1 MVDSRRR
8 VASALSEQPRVD
20 TSATAEKVHRGSE
33 EPCSAK
39 QPQRKSDSR
48 LARGQGL
55 VGHNVPK
62 ARVLSFQTGLN
73 PTGWAVSG
81 RRPTYALHT
90 PLQVDQGYASQQAA
104 RLAHSEQQSQR
115 HAHQA
120 RAAIPSLGLELPK
133 GQLRGPTQRAPSRP
147 AHVTLTRYGNLMP
160 SAGTYLLRSSPR

>member
-1 MVDSRRR
+1 MDSRRR
-8 VASALSEQPRVD
+8 VLTATDGPAAGRHQRDSRKVQLGSA
-20 TSATAEKVHRGSE
+20 

-39 QPQRKSDSR
+39 QPQRRSDSR

-55 VGHNVPK
+55 VGHKVPK

-120 RAAIPSLGLELPK
+120 KAAIPSLGLELPK
-133 GQLRGPTQRAPSRP
+133 GQLRGPTQRAPSSP
-147 AHVTLTRYGNLMP
+147 AHVALTRYGLVP
-160 SAGTYLLRSSPR
+160 SAGTLAGATR